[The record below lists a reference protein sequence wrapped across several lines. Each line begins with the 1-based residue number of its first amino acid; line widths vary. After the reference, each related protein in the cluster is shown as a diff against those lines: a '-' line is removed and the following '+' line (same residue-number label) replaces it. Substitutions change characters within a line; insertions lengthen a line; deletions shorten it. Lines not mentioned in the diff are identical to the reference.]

1 VRVLV
6 VSAPGVGHVFPMVPL
21 TWALRASGHDVLVA
35 TSSDALAVADAG
47 LPVTD
52 VLPGVDI
59 RQQMM
64 KIREENPAYFQE
76 MLSRRMT
83 DVREMGAFMPV
94 LSRPLL
100 PGVLAVAERFRP
112 DVIVQGLLGGV
123 GLIAA
128 AKLGIPWIGHGF
140 GMIRGDGVPEAFREH
155 MAAEFE
161 EHGVELPER
170 RAYVDVAPPSML
182 AGQPEGWSMRYVPY
196 NGGGVEPEWLGEA
209 GGRPRVAVTL
219 GTVAPQ
225 MNGLGPVERI
235 IAAAPDVDADFV
247 VALGDKVD
255 VSSLGTLPSNV
266 HVAGWIPLNSLLATS
281 SLLIHH
287 GGAGTA
293 MTPLAMGVPQLVAP
307 SGADR
312 YVNAGAVHN
321 RGVGLQ
327 IEEEELD
334 ARVIR
339 QVLEDD
345 KFRANAAE
353 VAAEIATMPSPVEV
367 AARVEKFVRG

>member
-1 VRVLV
+1 MRVLV

>member
-1 VRVLV
+1 
-6 VSAPGVGHVFPMVPL
+6 MVPL

-35 TSSDALAVADAG
+35 TSSDALAAADAG
-47 LPVTD
+47 LPVAD

-64 KIREENPAYFQE
+64 KMREENPAFFQE
-76 MLSRRMT
+76 MLSRRIT

-128 AKLGIPWIGHGF
+128 AKLGIPWVGHGF

-182 AGQPEGWSMRYVPY
+182 AGEPEGWSMRYVPY
-196 NGGGVEPEWLGEA
+196 NGGGVEPAWLGEV
-209 GGRPRVAVTL
+209 GDRPRVAVTL

-225 MNGLGPVERI
+225 VTGLGPVERI

-266 HVAGWIPLNSLLATS
+266 RVAGWIPLNSLLATS

-293 MTPLAMGVPQLVAP
+293 MTPLALGVPQLVAP

-327 IEEEELD
+327 VEEEELD

-353 VAAEIATMPSPVEV
+353 VAAEIAAMPSPVDV
-367 AARVEKFVRG
+367 AARLEKFVRG

>member
-1 VRVLV
+1 MRVLV

-52 VLPGVDI
+52 ALPGVDI

-64 KIREENPAYFQE
+64 KMREENPAYFQE
-76 MLSRRMT
+76 LLSRRIT

-128 AKLGIPWIGHGF
+128 AKLGTPWVGHGF

-182 AGQPEGWSMRYVPY
+182 AGEPEGWSMRYVPY
-196 NGGGVEPEWLGEA
+196 NGGGVEPEWLGEV
-209 GGRPRVAVTL
+209 GDRPRVAVTL

-225 MNGLGPVERI
+225 MNGLGPVERVI
-235 IAAAPDVDADFV
+235 EAAPDVDADFV

-255 VSSLGTLPSNV
+255 VSGLGTLPSNV

-327 IEEEELD
+327 VEEEELD

-339 QVLEDD
+339 QVLEED
-345 KFRANAAE
+345 KFRTNAAE
-353 VAAEIATMPSPVEV
+353 VAAEIAAMPSPVDV
-367 AARVEKFVRG
+367 AAQVEKFVRG

>member
-1 VRVLV
+1 
-6 VSAPGVGHVFPMVPL
+6 MVPL

-35 TSSDALAVADAG
+35 TSGDGLSVRDAG
-47 LPVTD
+47 LPVVD
-52 VLPGVDI
+52 AMPGVDF
-59 RQQMM
+59 REQMM
-64 KIREENPAYFQE
+64 KFRESNPEWFQE
-76 MLSRRMT
+76 MATRRVMS
-83 DVREMGAFMPV
+83 VREMGEFLPV

-112 DVIVQGLLGGV
+112 DVIVQGMIGGV
-123 GLIAA
+123 GLVAA
-128 AKLGIPWIGHGF
+128 AKLGVPWVGHGF
-140 GMIRGDGVPEAFREH
+140 GFARGDELPALFREH

-170 RAYVDVAPPSML
+170 RAYVDVAPPSMI
-182 AGQPEGWSMRYVPY
+182 AGEPEGWSMRYVPY
-196 NGGGVEPEWLGEA
+196 NGGGVEPEWLDAA
-209 GGRPRVAVTL
+209 GDRPRIAVTL

-225 MNGLGPVERI
+225 LTGLGPVERV
-235 IAAAPDVDADFV
+235 IAAAPDVDAEFV

-255 VSSLGTLPSNV
+255 VSGLGPLPSNV
-266 HVAGWIPLNSLLATS
+266 RVAGWIPLNSLLATS

-293 MTPLAMGVPQLVAP
+293 MTPLAVGVPQLVVP

-312 YVNAGAVHN
+312 FINAAAVHD

-339 QVLEDD
+339 QLLDDD
-345 KFRANAAE
+345 KFRAAAAEVKAE
-353 VAAEIATMPSPVEV
+353 VAALPSPVEV
-367 AARVEKFVRG
+367 AARVERFVRG

>member
-1 VRVLV
+1 
-6 VSAPGVGHVFPMVPL
+6 MVPL
-21 TWALRASGHDVLVA
+21 TWALRAAGHDVLVA
-35 TSSDALAVADAG
+35 TAADALAVKDAG
-47 LPVTD
+47 LPVVD

-59 RQQMM
+59 RAQFA
-64 KIREENPAYFQE
+64 KIREEHPERFEEFAN
-76 MLSRRMT
+76 RRIT
-83 DVREMGAFMPV
+83 DVREMGQFLPV

-100 PGVLAVAERFRP
+100 PGVLKAAEQFRP

-128 AKLGIPWIGHGF
+128 GKLGIPWVGHGF
-140 GMIRGDGVPEAFREH
+140 GFVRGDGVPEAFREH

-161 EHGVELPER
+161 QYGAELPER
-170 RAYVDVAPPSML
+170 RAYIDVAPASMI
-182 AGQPEGWSMRYVPY
+182 AGEPEGWSMRYVPY
-196 NGGGVEPEWLGEA
+196 NGGGVEPSWLAEPGD
-209 GGRPRVAVTL
+209 RPRVAVTL

-225 MNGLGPVERI
+225 MNGLGPVERV
-235 IAAAPDVDADFV
+235 IAAAPDVDAEFV
-247 VALGDKVD
+247 LALGDNVD
-255 VSSLGTLPSNV
+255 LDSLGPLPSNV
-266 HVAGWIPLNSLLATS
+266 RVAGWIPLNSLLATS

-312 YVNAGAVHN
+312 FINAGAVHN

-334 ARVIR
+334 ARVIG
-339 QVLEDD
+339 QLLDD
-345 KFRANAAE
+345 EKFRANAAE
-353 VAAEIATMPSPVEV
+353 VSAEIAAMPSPAEV
-367 AARVEKFVRG
+367 AARVADFVRD